1 VTLPV
6 ARSADEL
13 AAEGWTITWAG
24 TRSAHAGDGGGAW
37 HTDTEG
43 SSWAT
48 VDTSS
53 LGFRVTRNVN
63 YVSGVVV
70 GISAG
75 VDSDT
80 ATMLRAPDEGTRAA
94 LAAAAAVVGASAVY
108 RPSALGFQ
116 ARINDFVGNR
126 YLPPAAAVRPG
137 GGHSALVRRFVAS
150 GAWRVAH
157 VGFER
162 ATCSHSSWSSWS
174 RCVCGALGAG
184 GGGGSS
190 GGSGLRTRYRHQ
202 LDTDLACT
210 PSSSDG
216 GRTQAHD
223 ECRCTAAESREE
235 MAGASPL
242 LPPGAGNS
250 TAPGGAAAAARAA
263 AGATSGALPPTRN
276 AVAVASATA
285 VHGASN
291 SNSNSNSNAV
301 RAAASAPA
309 ASTTSTAPLASPQ
322 QQQQQQRRRRR
333 QTSHRAAQLLFAGAW
348 LLVALA
354 AVRIGSA
361 GSRSRA
367 PGPSAGIG
375 SSGEEAT
382 ELVVAEQAAAGRPSD
397 FGSGASHGG
406 GGAAAEAGGGATSPG
421 KAAAADSSSQH
432 QRNWH
437 QHQHQAATEP
447 DLEVVLTSGQATN
460 VRAASKGLADAGRM
474 VLFS

>member
-1 VTLPV
+1 MTLPV

-37 HTDTEG
+37 HTDMEG
-43 SSWAT
+43 SSWAA

-75 VDSDT
+75 VDTDT

-94 LAAAAAVVGASAVY
+94 LAAAAAVIGASAVY
-108 RPSALGFQ
+108 RPSARGFQ
-116 ARINDFVGNR
+116 ARVNDFVGNR
-126 YLPPAAAVRPG
+126 YLPPTAVVRPG
-137 GGHSALVRRFVAS
+137 GGHSALVRRFVAA

-162 ATCSHSSWSSWS
+162 ATCSYSPWSSWS
-174 RCVCGALGAG
+174 RCVCGALGGGG

-190 GGSGLRTRYRHQ
+190 GGGSGLRTRYRHQ

-216 GRTQAHD
+216 GRAQAHD

-235 MAGASPL
+235 MAGASPP
-242 LPPGAGNS
+242 LPSGAGNS
-250 TAPGGAAAAARAA
+250 TTAPGGAAATARAA
-263 AGATSGALPPTRN
+263 AGATPSGALPPTRN
-276 AVAVASATA
+276 AVAMASAT
-285 VHGASN
+285 VVRGA
-291 SNSNSNSNAV
+291 SNSNSNAV
-301 RAAASAPA
+301 RAAASALA
-309 ASTTSTAPLASPQ
+309 ASTASTAPLTSPQ
-322 QQQQQQRRRRR
+322 QQQQQQQQRRRR

-361 GSRSRA
+361 GSLSRA

-397 FGSGASHGG
+397 FGSGASHG
-406 GGAAAEAGGGATSPG
+406 AADKAGGGATSPWE
-421 KAAAADSSSQH
+421 AAAADSSSQH
-432 QRNWH
+432 QRHLH